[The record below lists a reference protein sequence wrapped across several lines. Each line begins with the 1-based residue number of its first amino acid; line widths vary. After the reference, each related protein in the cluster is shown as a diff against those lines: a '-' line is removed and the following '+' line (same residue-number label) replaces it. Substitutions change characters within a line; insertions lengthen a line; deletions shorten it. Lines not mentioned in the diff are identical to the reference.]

1 MQFDLKTAHGALR
14 SCLCCEAILQRHVF
28 DGNCL
33 IQCLLVSD
41 LLTGHVIPC
50 LELSYLQIPK
60 SPAGKKFRRD
70 SSKVLNKRAVCQ
82 LLLFF
87 DRQKKCGD
95 RPQNIPDKTH
105 NQRIMNTCRNLAFDN
120 KPPVLCGILPSH
132 TLAHD
137 SSSHEHLPPTCVSI
151 IQKVFCAAVSD
162 SLCLQHARACQEN
175 TIP

>member
-1 MQFDLKTAHGALR
+1 MFIGFRFLK
-14 SCLCCEAILQRHVF
+14 
-28 DGNCL
+28 
-33 IQCLLVSD
+33 
-41 LLTGHVIPC
+41 GHVIPC
-50 LELSYLQIPK
+50 LELSHLQIPK

-87 DRQKKCGD
+87 DRQQKCGD
-95 RPQNIPDKTH
+95 RPQNIPDKTQ
-105 NQRIMNTCRNLAFDN
+105 NQRIMNTCRNLAFDP

-137 SSSHEHLPPTCVSI
+137 FSSHEHLPPTCVSI

-162 SLCLQHARACQEN
+162 SLCLQHARACQEKYH
-175 TIP
+175 TIGFFQQHLYPESVCVHTQMCYCL